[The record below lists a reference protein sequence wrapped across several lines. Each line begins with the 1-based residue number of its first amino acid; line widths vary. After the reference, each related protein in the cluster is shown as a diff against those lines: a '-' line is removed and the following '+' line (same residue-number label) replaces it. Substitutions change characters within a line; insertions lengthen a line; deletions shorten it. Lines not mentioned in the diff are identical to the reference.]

1 MAGGGLPP
9 PPTRAGAGDF
19 AWTAWYNQLYTLLNT
34 SGSVSWALVNKA
46 GSSIADLQ
54 NKNHDL
60 LTGLQGGTSGEHYH
74 LTAAEH
80 ATIASTDTKY
90 GAFHHSSSITAAAV
104 NTAYA
109 LPLNTTDYTNGVS
122 IASTSHIVA
131 ATAGMYNLQFS
142 AQLTNTD
149 TTNHEVS
156 IWLRKNGTDVTSSN
170 SFVSVPNSH
179 GGSDGHLL
187 PAWNF
192 FIQLSAGDYVELMW
206 CTDSLS
212 VFVEATT
219 TLSTPTR
226 PATPSLIVT
235 MDRVH
240 A

>member
-34 SGSVSWALVNKA
+34 QGSVSWDLVNKA

-90 GAFHHSSSITAAAV
+90 GAFQSSASQTASAA

-109 LPLNTTDYTNGVS
+109 MTYNTTDYSNGISIVS
-122 IASTSHIVA
+122 SSQLKVT
-131 ATAGMYNLQFS
+131 TAGLYNLQFS
-142 AQLTNTD
+142 AQFISTD
-149 TTNHEVS
+149 SSIHDVS
-156 IWLRKNGTDVTSSN
+156 IWLRKNGTDVSGSN
-170 SFVSVPNSH
+170 GEVSIPNKH
-179 GGSDGHLL
+179 GSVDGRLL
-187 PAWNF
+187 PAWNY
-192 FIQLSAGDYVELMW
+192 FIQLSANDYVELMW
-206 CTDSLS
+206 S
-212 VFVEATT
+212 TT
-219 TLSTPTR
+219 STNISIAALGTQTSPTR
-226 PATPSLIVT
+226 PSTASVIAS